1 MIIAVD
7 YDGTLCRE
15 RGKQKEIN
23 TALIQRLIASQSRGD
38 TVILFTCRHG
48 RSLHEAVSMCAK
60 CGLMFNAVNNNTPE
74 TIDAN
79 ELRCAIYLK
88 PARLIEFIM
97 IDMIA
102 AKTGANFEEI
112 VL

>member
-60 CGLMFNAVNNNTPE
+60 CGSMFNAVNNNTPE
-74 TIDAN
+74 TIAKMGCNPRKIYADIYIDDK
-79 ELRCAIYLK
+79 AIK
-88 PARLIEFIM
+88 P
-97 IDMIA
+97 
-102 AKTGANFEEI
+102 
-112 VL
+112 